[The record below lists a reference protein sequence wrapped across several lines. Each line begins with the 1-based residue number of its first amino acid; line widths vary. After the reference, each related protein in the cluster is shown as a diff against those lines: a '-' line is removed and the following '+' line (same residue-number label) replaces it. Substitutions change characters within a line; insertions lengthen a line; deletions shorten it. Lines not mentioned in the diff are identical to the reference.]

1 MTVRP
6 HDLSDLYFAP
16 VALAIDSGLERWGAM
31 SVDEV
36 TGEVVL
42 HTNSDPTTPD
52 ERRAALLATL
62 AQPEMH
68 GWALSIGPRGV
79 VLTHDNHVITLGV
92 PDSVRS
98 YLSL

>member
-1 MTVRP
+1 MTIRP
-6 HDLSDLYFAP
+6 HDLFDLYLAP
-16 VALAIDSGLERWGAM
+16 LALAIDSTLERWGAM
-31 SVDEV
+31 SLDQVRSEV
-36 TGEVVL
+36 L
-42 HTNSDPTTPD
+42 FHTNSDPTTPD
-52 ERRAALLATL
+52 RRRAALLATL

-98 YLSL
+98 YMSL

>member
-1 MTVRP
+1 MTIRP
-6 HDLSDLYFAP
+6 HDLSDLYLAP
-16 VALAIDSGLERWGAM
+16 VALTTDSCLERWAAM
-31 SVDEV
+31 SPDEV
-36 TGEVVL
+36 RGEVAL

-52 ERRAALLATL
+52 KRRAALLATL